1 MPSACS
7 QASKRQ
13 SCRGCY
19 SIRMTSPLALPPLSG
34 AALGLAGAQGWPWG
48 GPGGAMGVWSAM
60 RVSRV
65 SRGCGA
71 AAMGSWCCLYPTQEL
86 LRGNEL

>member
-1 MPSACS
+1 
-7 QASKRQ
+7 
-13 SCRGCY
+13 
-19 SIRMTSPLALPPLSG
+19 
-34 AALGLAGAQGWPWG
+34 
-48 GPGGAMGVWSAM
+48 MGVWSAM